1 MSKRVYMGI
10 IAILCLLCTNFSLL
24 GTNYTIPEGILLSNG
39 LSTIF
44 VAKFALFIAVLLLW
58 TILSGRILKEL
69 FNCPIIA
76 GEIIGGIVIGPSFL
90 HILGWKVFKEPL
102 QVFDG
107 ASNTMYALASSDLFL
122 FFVMLISSALTVS
135 YLLWIAGHETEIR
148 DIFHV
153 GVTATTAGI
162 LGALMPIFF
171 TILFAY
177 NLLGS
182 FTLVQAISLGLIF
195 SATSV
200 SVPITMLVSQRKM
213 YLKSSKA
220 TLGAAIIDDIF
231 SVILLSIFLIALQ
244 AGTFGVFT
252 GIMHAAHD
260 ITIAE
265 AIVYMLV
272 SFAVIFFTG
281 YFVIPPLL
289 HWLKTH
295 HSSYLLTSFANG
307 AMLLYFAFAELVG
320 GLAGITGAFFAGLFH
335 RMGDTRHQ
343 AEKSITPFVRSFL
356 LPLFL
361 GSIGLQVN
369 LSLLDR
375 FEWLSVLLLLVAA
388 IISKFVACFISTFLS
403 NISGRRTTDRWSL
416 LETYLFGSSMVA
428 RGEVGLVISTILRGS
443 QIITA
448 DQYVIAVVVII
459 LTTIA
464 APLMLAVGF
473 HRLELVPL
481 DKKDYALNIG
491 LFKVMGTAQMF
502 NIILGRIDATG
513 TYKTSVNISEG
524 RKIVSLE
531 GQHVKIIFN
540 PEEGIVFRGNRQKI
554 EEILGVVKRSI
565 LEELDHL
572 PESSHIQE

>member
-1 MSKRVYMGI
+1 M
-10 IAILCLLCTNFSLL
+10 
-24 GTNYTIPEGILLSNG
+24 
-39 LSTIF
+39 
-44 VAKFALFIAVLLLW
+44 
-58 TILSGRILKEL
+58 
-69 FNCPIIA
+69 
-76 GEIIGGIVIGPSFL
+76 
-90 HILGWKVFKEPL
+90 
-102 QVFDG
+102 
-107 ASNTMYALASSDLFL
+107 
-122 FFVMLISSALTVS
+122 
-135 YLLWIAGHETEIR
+135 R

-171 TILFAY
+171 TIICAHY
-177 NLLGS
+177 LLGS
-182 FTLVQAISLGLIF
+182 FTLIQAIGLGLIF

-200 SVPITMLVSQRKM
+200 SVPVTMLVSQRKM
-213 YLKSSKA
+213 HLKSSKA

-231 SVILLSIFLIALQ
+231 SVVLLSIFFIALQ

-252 GIMHAAHD
+252 GVLHAAHD

-281 YFVIPPLL
+281 YFVIPPILR
-289 HWLKTH
+289 WLTRH
-295 HSSYLLTSFANG
+295 HSSYMLTSCANG
-307 AMLLYFAFAELVG
+307 AMLLYFAFAEIIG

-335 RMGDTRHQ
+335 RMGDSRHQ
-343 AEKSITPFVRSFL
+343 AEKTITPFVRSFL

-361 GSIGLQVN
+361 GSIGLQVD
-369 LSLLDR
+369 LSVLNR
-375 FEWLSVLLLLVAA
+375 FEWLSVFLLLIVA
-388 IISKFVACFISTFLS
+388 IISKLVACSMSTFLS
-403 NISGRRTTDRWSL
+403 NISGRRTTDRWSP

-481 DKKDYALNIG
+481 DTKDYALNIG

-513 TYKTSVNISEG
+513 VYKTSVNISEG
-524 RKIVSLE
+524 RKVVSLE
-531 GQHVKIIFN
+531 GQNVKIMFN
-540 PEEGIVFRGNRQKI
+540 PEEGITFRGNHQKI
-554 EEILGVVKRSI
+554 EEILSIVKKSI

-572 PESSHIQE
+572 PENAHIQE